1 MSITGLL
8 FTARDSLLANQM
20 ALDIT
25 GANVA
30 NVNTPGYTRQRTNM
44 ESLSNVDVGNASAQV
59 GVTITRIERIYD
71 RYIESQVIEQRQNS
85 GYSDEMLLGLQN
97 IEIVL
102 DDTSGG
108 GINEDL
114 NRFWAS
120 WEDLSRNPAGKLER
134 SALLSTAETLTGAIV
149 SCQRDLDAIN
159 TELNR
164 SIADVVSQIN
174 DKVNEI
180 SLLNKKIIN
189 TEGGDNGNK
198 NDLLDKRSEAL
209 KELAAMVNINQ
220 LENPDGTI
228 NVSMANGE
236 PLVQGST
243 VQALSSIVIGNGKS
257 DIFNSNSSEEVN
269 SSLTGGKLGA
279 YMELQHSI
287 LPTYMDDLNDLTNA
301 LTTRVNALHCSGFD
315 ANGNM
320 GLDFFTITDTAIPSG
335 SIVIN
340 PVIAADINR
349 IAASASVSGDGENA
363 TRLASVRDELL
374 MDDGQSSLSSFLAAM
389 VGGIGRQTAN
399 AKTNN
404 VHQAALMNYLSNQ
417 RESVSGV
424 SIDEE
429 MILLI
434 KYQMGYATAGK
445 LCQTVQEILDTLMGL
460 VK

>member
-8 FTARDSLLANQM
+8 FTARDSLVANQM

-44 ESLSNVDVGNASAQV
+44 ESLGNVDVGNASAQV

-97 IEIVL
+97 IELVL

-108 GINEDL
+108 GINESL

-120 WEDLSRNPAGKLER
+120 WEDLSKNPAGKLER

-149 SCQRDLDAIN
+149 SYSRNLDDIN
-159 TELNR
+159 AELNR

-180 SLLNKKIIN
+180 GGLNKRIAN

-209 KELAAMVNINQ
+209 RELAAMINITQ
-220 LENPDGTI
+220 IENPDGTV

-236 PLVQGST
+236 PLLQGSMAQT
-243 VQALSSIVIGNGKS
+243 LSVVTSNGKS

-269 SSLTGGKLGA
+269 SAITGGKLGA
-279 YMELQHSI
+279 YMDLQHSI
-287 LPTYMDDLNDLTNA
+287 LPIYMNDLNDLTNA
-301 LTTRVNALHCSGFD
+301 IATRINALHSSGFD

-320 GLDFFTITDTAIPSG
+320 GLDFFRITDTANPAG
-335 SIVIN
+335 SIGIN
-340 PVIAADINR
+340 PIIAADITR
-349 IAASASVSGDGENA
+349 IASSASVSGDGENA

-374 MDDGQSSLSSFLAAM
+374 MDDGKSSLSSFLAAI
-389 VGGIGRQTAN
+389 VGRIGRQTAN
-399 AKTNN
+399 ANTDS
-404 VHQAALMNYLSNQ
+404 VHQTALMNYLSNQ

-434 KYQMGYATAGK
+434 KYQMGYTTAGK
-445 LCQTVQEILDTLMGL
+445 LCQTVEEMLDTLMGL
-460 VK
+460 GK